1 MNTNCK
7 NYKRNSS
14 EMVIGGKLI
23 IEDGAT
29 IEGLNDKLDKLEKLD
44 KLDDAT
50 TDTLLTTVNSLI
62 ADLKAK
68 GYMLSE

>member
-29 IEGLNDKLDKLEKLD
+29 IEGLNDKLEKLD

>member
-29 IEGLNDKLDKLEKLD
+29 IEGLNYKLD
-44 KLDDAT
+44 
-50 TDTLLTTVNSLI
+50 
-62 ADLKAK
+62 
-68 GYMLSE
+68 